1 MDQIKTGKFIAAMR
15 KEKGMTQRQLADALE
30 ISDKTISKW
39 ETGKGLPEV
48 GLMLP
53 LCEILDINANELL
66 SGQRL
71 TADTYQ
77 QKAEEN
83 LMKILKE
90 KQKNQRR
97 MIWTAVIMIVYIAIA
112 FYLGWVAAW
121 VEMPQVVRKTLAV
134 SALLVCVL
142 GGAFGCEVDRT
153 TGYFQCGHCQK
164 LFVPDVKTYMKGS
177 WSVLPGSAR
186 FTCPHCGK
194 TGKCSRRLAQ

>member
-15 KEKGMTQRQLADALE
+15 KEKGLTQRELADALE
-30 ISDKTISKW
+30 ISDKTVSKW

-53 LCEILDINANELL
+53 LCGILDINANELL

-83 LMKILKE
+83 LMKILNE
-90 KQKNQRR
+90 KQINQRR
-97 MIWTAVIMIVYIAIA
+97 LVWTAVMDVVYIAIA
-112 FYLGWVAAW
+112 FFIAWVAAW
-121 VEMPQVVRKTLAV
+121 VEMPQVARLALAV

-142 GGAFGCEVDRT
+142 GVAFVCVVDRT
-153 TGYFQCGHCQK
+153 TGYFQCGHCRE
-164 LFVPDVKTYMKGS
+164 LFVPDTKTYLKGS
-177 WSVLPGSAR
+177 WSILPGSAR
-186 FTCPHCGK
+186 FTCPYCGK
-194 TGKCSRRLAQ
+194 TGKCRRRLER

>member
-15 KEKGMTQRQLADALE
+15 KEKGLTQRQLADRLE

-83 LMKILKE
+83 LMEILNE

-97 MIWTAVIMIVYIAIA
+97 LVWTVMITVVYIAIA
-112 FYLGWVAAW
+112 FFIAWIAAW
-121 VEMPQVVRKTLAV
+121 VEMPQAVRVALMV
-134 SALLVCVL
+134 SALLVSVL
-142 GGAFGCEVDRT
+142 GIVFVSVVDRT
-153 TGYFQCGHCQK
+153 TGYFQCGHCQE
-164 LFVPDVKTYMKGS
+164 LFVPDMKTYMKGS

-194 TGKCSRRLAQ
+194 TGKCRRRLER